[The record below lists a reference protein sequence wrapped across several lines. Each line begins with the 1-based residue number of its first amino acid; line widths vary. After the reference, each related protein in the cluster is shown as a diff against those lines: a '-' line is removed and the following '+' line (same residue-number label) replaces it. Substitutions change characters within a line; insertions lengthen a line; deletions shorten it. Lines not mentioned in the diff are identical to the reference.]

1 MTTQK
6 ILFCDDSIKES
17 GYLKSI
23 VESAN
28 CVLIITKTGNDA
40 IEKAKS
46 EKPAFI
52 YINIMSL
59 GAEGYSVML
68 SLRNNPDTRGIPL
81 IFYSGP
87 HQTADSIWL
96 KMQSERYSKPRSN
109 FEGAPGKFSGQRG
122 SVMQ

>member
-6 ILFCDDSIKES
+6 ILFCDDSIKEP

-40 IEKAKS
+40 IEKAKL
-46 EKPAFI
+46 EKPDFI
-52 YINIMSL
+52 YMNILSL

-68 SLRNNPDTRGIPL
+68 SLRNNPDTRSIPL

-87 HQTADSIWL
+87 HQTADSIWF
-96 KMQSERYSKPRSN
+96 KMQSERYSKLRSN
-109 FEGAPGKFSGQRG
+109 FEGTSGKFPLLESCA
-122 SVMQ
+122 MQ